1 MGKGKRI
8 RNARERPEKKISH
21 GLTTDN
27 YRLLKWTSMLTLGTG
42 IFTAMFNDVA
52 GMSSTA
58 QHILKSIGYIS
69 VPLYSF
75 LEVKAFH
82 HTENKWKHFLK
93 IFLLGLASVIPF
105 SMMVSGNPFTIEK
118 QNACL
123 TALIGFLC
131 LWIADRN
138 FRKPFEKYIHSR
150 KFLNLISFSVNGI
163 IAGTGVITASFL
175 KAENGLY
182 AMPMLMI
189 MNGAENCRHKKLV
202 QAIALLAWCGQM
214 MLSKNYYALSALLS
228 LIPIWILQDRD
239 SVFQMKDGKAN
250 HFLEVF
256 EMIFYPACL
265 WGMGIAK
272 TIMLMM

>member
-27 YRLLKWTSMLTLGTG
+27 YRILKWTSMLTLGTG
-42 IFTAMFNDVA
+42 IFGTMFYDLT
-52 GMSSTA
+52 GMSGTA
-58 QHILKSIGYIS
+58 NHILGSVGYIS

-82 HTENKWKHFLK
+82 HTESKWRHFLK
-93 IFLLGLASVIPF
+93 IFFAGIASVIPF
-105 SMMVSGNPFTIEK
+105 SMMMTGNLFTIEK
-118 QNACL
+118 QNTCL
-123 TALIGFLC
+123 TALIGFTC
-131 LWIADRN
+131 LWIADRD

-150 KFLNLISFSVNGI
+150 KFLNMISFSVNGI
-163 IAGTGVITASFL
+163 IAGIGAMGAFYL

-189 MNGAENCRHKKLV
+189 MNGAENCKYKKFV
-202 QAIALLAWCGQM
+202 QTIALLVWCGQM
-214 MLSKNYYALSALLS
+214 ILSKNYYALSALLA

-239 SVFQMKDGKAN
+239 SVFQMKDGKVN
-250 HFLEVF
+250 QFLKIF
-256 EMIFYPACL
+256 ERIFYPACL
-265 WGMGIAK
+265 WGLGIAK
-272 TIMLMM
+272 MIMLMM

>member
-1 MGKGKRI
+1 MSKGKRI
-8 RNARERPEKKISH
+8 RNARERPEKKIPH

-27 YRLLKWTSMLTLGTG
+27 YRILKWTSMLTLGTG
-42 IFTAMFNDVA
+42 IFGTMFNDIA
-52 GMSSTA
+52 GMSDTA
-58 QHILKSIGYIS
+58 HHILESVGYIS

-82 HTENKWKHFLK
+82 HTESKWEHFLK

-105 SMMVSGNPFTIEK
+105 SMMMTGNPFTIEK

-131 LWIADRN
+131 LCTADRD

-163 IAGTGVITASFL
+163 IAGTGAITASFL

-189 MNGAENCRHKKLV
+189 MNGAENCCHKKFA
-202 QAIALLAWCGQM
+202 QTIALLAWCGQM
-214 MLSKNYYALSALLS
+214 MLSRNYYALSALLA

-239 SVFQMKDGKAN
+239 SVFKMKDGRAN
-250 HFLEVF
+250 QFLKVF
-256 EMIFYPACL
+256 ERIFYPACL

>member
-8 RNARERPEKKISH
+8 RNARERPEKKEPH
-21 GLTTDN
+21 GLTTEN
-27 YRLLKWTSMLTLGTG
+27 YRLLKWTSMLTLGIGTFG
-42 IFTAMFNDVA
+42 TMFYDVA
-52 GMSSTA
+52 GINDTA
-58 QHILKSIGYIS
+58 KHILKSVGYIS

-75 LEVKAFH
+75 LEVKAFY
-82 HTENKWKHFLK
+82 HTENRGKHLLK
-93 IFLLGLASVIPF
+93 IFLLGLVSVIPF
-105 SMMVSGNPFTIEK
+105 SMMITGNMFTLKK

-131 LWIADRN
+131 LWIADRD

-163 IAGTGVITASFL
+163 IAGFGAIGAAYL

-182 AMPMLMI
+182 ALPMLMI
-189 MNGAENCRHKKLV
+189 FKGAEKHRHKKLIQTV
-202 QAIALLAWCGQM
+202 AVLVWCGLMILSRNYFALPALLA
-214 MLSKNYYALSALLS
+214 

-239 SVFQMKDGKAN
+239 SVFQMKENKINGILKII
-250 HFLEVF
+250 ER
-256 EMIFYPACL
+256 IFYPVCL

-272 TIMLMM
+272 LIMLMT